1 VHGCRPRTPPRDRNI
16 RMTTTAPATAGSNKV
31 AGGESLVGRA
41 LTASLTVN
49 DLQKSLAWYRDVV
62 GFVVDR
68 EHERGGKV
76 QAISL
81 SSGDVRILI
90 GQDDGA
96 KGFDRKKG
104 QAISLMIATNQD
116 VDGLAGAI
124 KARGGVLVDE
134 PTSMPWGARVFRL
147 KDPDGFLWAISS
159 ER

>member
-1 VHGCRPRTPPRDRNI
+1 
-16 RMTTTAPATAGSNKV
+16 MTTTAPAAAGSKK
-31 AGGESLVGRA
+31 AAAGESVVG
-41 LTASLTVN
+41 LSLMTSLTVT
-49 DLQKSLAWYRDVV
+49 DLQKSLAWYRDIV
-62 GFVVDR
+62 GFAVDR
-68 EHERGGKV
+68 EHEREGKV

-81 SSGDVRILI
+81 RSGDVRVVI

-104 QAISLMIATNQD
+104 EAISLMITTNQD

-124 KARGGVLVDE
+124 KARGGVLLAE

-147 KDPDGFLWAISS
+147 KDPDGFIWAISS